1 MKKVNTKKLLAG
13 LSSACMIASAV
24 TAAGAPLSN
33 ASAAGKVTVYGDA
46 DLSGVIS
53 VSDVVT
59 VLQYASNTS
68 KYPLDEDAL
77 ANSDVNLDGVV
88 DVKDAALIQQ
98 ADAGMITLPVG
109 EVIVPG
115 TTEPSSTETTTGAD
129 DPIAQITYIHLNG
142 ASAAIDGNYAEV
154 NGSVITITHSGTFYV
169 DGTLDDGQINV
180 NVTDEVADP
189 ETVKIYLN
197 GASITGK
204 SAPAILVTN
213 AENTSL
219 NLVDG
224 TINNISDGDTAY
236 SGDNLGAAVI
246 EAKDDITIKGGTN
259 GTGILNLTAN
269 TQDGISCNN
278 DIKITGGV
286 VNVNTLNATD
296 ETDAIK
302 GKTSVTVKGGEVNVD
317 AEGDGIKS
325 SQGAVTIEDGT
336 IEIKAGNDA
345 IQSAT
350 TIDISGGSVLAG
362 GDRGLTSTTGVN
374 ITGGTVIATAT
385 DNQADATLLT
395 SSQST
400 ILLNCIDD
408 AASTDGTW
416 KKANAITV
424 GNVTASKWTK
434 KYKYVLISDASLVR
448 GQSYTLTNASTGAT
462 VTYNNDAA
470 DSFTLTNSITTF
482 ENVNPAGK
490 TSGGEVVTPVTTDGM
505 TLTLSENSISSDAPA
520 DSVSVASNIATITK
534 PGVYTVT
541 GSGSGLQIIVDVD
554 KTAYPDGVV
563 ELDLN
568 GVTMTNDSVAPIYV
582 ASIGDEVQIVAKN
595 GTVNTISDG
604 TNHTDSYTDSD
615 GTTNQIN
622 AAIFSRDDLKIK
634 GKGTLIVNGN
644 YQDGIVSKNDLK
656 LYNGTIQV
664 NAVDDGIRGK
674 DSVTIGD
681 TTKSDGTAADNS
693 GLNITVKSTAGD
705 GIKSSS
711 TDASTSEKEYGVVT
725 INGGTINITSFGD
738 GIQAEQ
744 NFVMNDGDLTI
755 YTYQG
760 SSYTAS
766 GTTTAPG
773 GQGGPGGMGGMDGNS
788 NKMPTDLSA
797 KGIKSVGLYDAAG
810 TTWQSAGNITINGG
824 SVNID
829 ASDDAIHCGGDMNLV
844 GGAIQLASADDGA
857 HSDHTLTIGTK
868 NSGKYDDVVVAVSKS
883 YEGIEGQKI
892 YHNSGSVIV
901 NSTDDGY
908 NAAGGSDGSGASS
921 GNPWSQG
928 GFGGSASGDYI
939 IEFNGG
945 FALVNV
951 TDGDH
956 DGYDSNGNIVINGG
970 YVVTNGN
977 EPFDCGDSGNSISV
991 NGGTW
996 VSNCGSGGMSM
1007 GGSSMSASVTAS
1019 ASVSANTRLSLVG
1032 NDGKV
1037 IVSFIVDKSVSQL
1050 KAGGSGVS
1058 GSFYTGGTLSGST
1071 YFQELD
1077 QTQLAAFGGT
1087 LSGGTAAGGSSSTNP
1102 WG

>member
-1 MKKVNTKKLLAG
+1 MKKVNPKKILAG
-13 LSSACMIASAV
+13 LSSACMIASAATV
-24 TAAGAPLSN
+24 ASPLSN
-33 ASAAGKVTVYGDA
+33 ASAASATLYGDA

-53 VSDVVT
+53 VSDIVT
-59 VLQYASNTS
+59 VLQYTVNKN
-68 KYPLDEDAL
+68 KYPLE
-77 ANSDVNLDGVV
+77 SDIAFLNADVDLDGDVT
-88 DVKDAALIQQ
+88 VKDAALIQQ
-98 ADAGMITLPVG
+98 ADAGLITLPVG
-109 EVIVPG
+109 EVVPG
-115 TTEPSSTETTTGAD
+115 TTEPSTTETTTGEENPVAE
-129 DPIAQITYIHLNG
+129 ITYIHLNG
-142 ASAAIDGNYAEV
+142 ASATIDGNYAEV

-180 NVTDEVADP
+180 NVADEVADP
-189 ETVKIYLN
+189 ETVKIFLN
-197 GASITGK
+197 GVSITGK
-204 SAPAILVTN
+204 SAPAILITN
-213 AENTSL
+213 AENTSI

-224 TINNISDGDTAY
+224 TTNTISDGDTAY

-269 TQDGISCNN
+269 TQDGIACNN
-278 DIKITGGV
+278 DLKITGGV

-325 SQGAVTIEDGT
+325 SEGTVAIEAGDV
-336 IEIKAGNDA
+336 EIKAGNDA
-345 IQSAT
+345 IQSAA

-362 GDRGLTSTTGVN
+362 GDRGLTATTGVN
-374 ITGGTVIATAT
+374 ITGGTVIVTAT
-385 DNQADATLLT
+385 DSQIDASLLT
-395 SSQST
+395 SGQGT

-408 AASTDGTW
+408 ATSTDGTW

-424 GNVTASKWTK
+424 GNVTASKWVK
-434 KYKYVLISDASLVR
+434 KYKYVLISDASLTR

-462 VTYNNDAA
+462 VTYNNDAN

-482 ENVNPAGK
+482 DNVNPAGK
-490 TSGGEVVTPVTTDGM
+490 TEGGEVVTPVTTDGM
-505 TLTLSENSISSDAPA
+505 TLTLSGNSITSDAPA
-520 DSVSVASNIATITK
+520 DSVTVASNVATITK

-541 GSGSGLQIIVDVD
+541 GSGSGSQIIVDVD

-568 GVTMTNDSVAPIYV
+568 GVTMSNESVAPIYV

-604 TNHTDSYTDSD
+604 ASHTDSYTDSD
-615 GTTNQIN
+615 GTTNEIN

-656 LYNGTIQV
+656 LYNGNIQV

-681 TTKSDGTAADNS
+681 TTKSDGSAADNS
-693 GLNITVKSTAGD
+693 GLSVTVKTTAGD
-705 GIKSSS
+705 GIKSSA
-711 TDASTSEKEYGVVT
+711 TDASTSDKEYGVVT
-725 INGGTINITSFGD
+725 INGGTINVNSFGD

-766 GTTTAPG
+766 GSSSSYAPG
-773 GQGGPGGMGGMDGNS
+773 GGPGSSGGMGMDGNS
-788 NKMPTDLSA
+788 NKMPTDMSA

-844 GGAIQLASADDGA
+844 GGAIELASADDGA

-892 YHNSGSVIV
+892 YHNSGSVVV

-908 NAAGGSDGSGASS
+908 NAAGGSDGSGTSS

-928 GFGGSASGDYI
+928 GFGGSASGDYV

-951 TDGDH
+951 ADGDH

-970 YVVTNGN
+970 YIVTNGN
-977 EPFDCGDSGNSISV
+977 EPFDCGDSGNTISV

-1007 GGSSMSASVTAS
+1007 GGSTMNASVTAS
-1019 ASVSANTRLSLVG
+1019 ASVSADTRLSLVG
-1032 NDGKV
+1032 SDGKV
-1037 IVSFIVDKSVSQL
+1037 IVSFIVDKNVSQL

-1077 QTQLAAFGGT
+1077 QTQLAGFGGT
-1087 LSGGTAAGGSSSTNP
+1087 LSGGTAAGSSNP